1 MSDALVRRAV
11 VVGADGIRVETEAM
25 PELADGHVRVALA
38 FAGICH
44 SDIAAIAGG
53 DVADGSRIGH
63 EASGVVV
70 ASRADGIAV
79 GDRVVA
85 YVGDAYATHVDAPAD
100 RVVPLDEGCSLLD
113 AALAEPVACVIGG
126 VEMLELTHLDEV
138 VLVGAG
144 FMGLLAVRYL
154 ALLGHRVTV
163 VEPVARRR
171 ELAVELGA
179 ARAVEPDAARGMY
192 PDGASLV
199 VEATGAAGGLALA
212 SDLCAIGATL
222 GILGY
227 HQSGGGERTVP
238 MESWN
243 FRALKVLS
251 LHHRDPAN
259 VLRWIDRAQ
268 RSAARGGIV
277 PSALVDAQLPL
288 DDAPLGLRAVPAS
301 EAPVKAVLVLS

>member
-1 MSDALVRRAV
+1 VRSEVILLGQAPWRGSARRPHGHGERARSALSGR
-11 VVGADGIRVETEAM
+11 
-25 PELADGHVRVALA
+25 L
-38 FAGICH
+38 
-44 SDIAAIAGG
+44 GG
-53 DVADGSRIGH
+53 
-63 EASGVVV
+63 
-70 ASRADGIAV
+70 
-79 GDRVVA
+79 
-85 YVGDAYATHVDAPAD
+85 
-100 RVVPLDEGCSLLD
+100 L
-113 AALAEPVACVIGG
+113 AALALGLGG
-126 VEMLELTHLDEV
+126 WIL
-138 VLVGAG
+138 AG
-144 FMGLLAVRYL
+144 SVF
-154 ALLGHRVTV
+154 
-163 VEPVARRR
+163 
-171 ELAVELGA
+171 
-179 ARAVEPDAARGMY
+179 RA
-192 PDGASLV
+192 V